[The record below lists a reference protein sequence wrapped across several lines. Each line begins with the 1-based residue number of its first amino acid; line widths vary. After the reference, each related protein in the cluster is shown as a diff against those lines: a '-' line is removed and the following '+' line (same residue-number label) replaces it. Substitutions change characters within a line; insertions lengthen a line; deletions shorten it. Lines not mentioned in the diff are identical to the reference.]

1 MNGCKHLAHDLD
13 LDRLVSED
21 VRSELIN
28 RIVLRSAVS
37 LEKVVHHVDRTLM
50 VLDHPQQEQAIELG
64 PSCFIQFGHF
74 IVSQHT
80 GHQHVM
86 FDTVH
91 FHLHPR
97 GRGVGHR
104 QTSVSQP
111 LLHRSDFIGLAD
123 NDPFAQN
130 RNVGARTVRGRPAG
144 HDDGLRVMRNHAR
157 HEGDVGI
164 ALLEPRVREF
174 LKTYQQEPQ
183 VTIQPLFHVAVSG
196 QVRTPNLFLV
206 PPSSS
211 VAQVIA
217 MAGGPTDHGRM
228 NRVRLVRTDTE
239 VVLDLAH
246 ASPSSASMLVHSG
259 DQVWVDPQLSVMR
272 DYVFP
277 AAGIISAAAFLT
289 RVIVYKR

>member
-1 MNGCKHLAHDLD
+1 MPGREPLENEFAPNVD
-13 LDRLVSED
+13 
-21 VRSELIN
+21 
-28 RIVLRSAVS
+28 AVS
-37 LEKVVHHVDRTLM
+37 NGYFT
-50 VLDHPQQEQAIELG
+50 ALG
-64 PSCFIQFGHF
+64 A
-74 IVSQHT
+74 
-80 GHQHVM
+80 
-86 FDTVH
+86 
-91 FHLHPR
+91 
-97 GRGVGHR
+97 
-104 QTSVSQP
+104 P
-111 LLHRSDFIGLAD
+111 LLAGRDFTVADDSTLA
-123 NDPFAQN
+123 NPVYHA
-130 RNVGARTVRGRPAG
+130 
-144 HDDGLRVMRNHAR
+144 LRV
-157 HEGDVGI
+157 GDVGI

-246 ASPSSASMLVHSG
+246 ASPSSASILVHSG